1 LFQAVIFD
9 FDGVIVDSEPLH
21 YRAIQAAL
29 ALLDIS
35 FPYDEYLRRYVGF
48 DDRDAFR
55 EALRSAGR
63 PAGGERVEGL
73 CRLKAAA
80 FRQLLDGDIPQIPG
94 AADLVR
100 SLHVRGVPLAV
111 ASGALEAEIRLVLE
125 RLGLVECF
133 AVIVSADQVA
143 ASKPDPATYRLAVE
157 GLAAAFP
164 GHGIVPAACLAI
176 EDTAC
181 GAASA
186 RAAGLRVL
194 ALATT
199 TAPVDLAAA
208 DWILPNLEGVSV
220 DALLAGGGRRG
231 GGAAAPPA
239 GGKPEE
245 QSAR

>member
-1 LFQAVIFD
+1 MGAHSFLAVIFD

-29 ALLDIS
+29 VTLDIS

-55 EALRSAGR
+55 EALRAAGQL
-63 PAGGERVEGL
+63 ASEARVADL

-80 FRQLLDGDIPQIPG
+80 FHRVLDGGIPQVAG
-94 AADLVR
+94 AAELVR
-100 SLHVRGVPLAV
+100 ALHARGVPLAV

-125 RLGLVECF
+125 RIGLLECF
-133 AVIVSADQVA
+133 SAIVSADQVA

-157 GLAAAFP
+157 RLAAAFP
-164 GHGIVPAACLAI
+164 GRGIDPSACLAV

-181 GAASA
+181 GIASA

-194 ALATT
+194 ALPTT
-199 TAPVDLAAA
+199 TAAAELSAA
-208 DWILPNLEGVSV
+208 DWILPGLVGVPVES
-220 DALLAGGGRRG
+220 LLAGRLSHSGD
-231 GGAAAPPA
+231 
-239 GGKPEE
+239 
-245 QSAR
+245 